1 MIEERFYN
9 KIVSFKKDDIF
20 KKCFFENINFF
31 DMDISYVSFYQCYFI
46 NCYFYKA
53 KINNASFISTTFQDC
68 WIEKSNLNE
77 CYFSRGAILQ
87 TTIEETSLNDC
98 KLSNVVLQPAVVDKV
113 EILRTKFIS
122 CPGYSSTVPGG
133 KITAY
138 KKLQD
143 EIIVKLTIP
152 ETARRVGRAGEK
164 CRADKAIV
172 ESFYNCDGT
181 EIPMTCGYS
190 CWDESFKY
198 EKGKVVVSSG
208 FDENRWN
215 ECGEGI
221 HFFLTFEEARNYE
234 WI

>member
-20 KKCFFENINFF
+20 KKCFFEDINFF

-53 KINNASFISTTFQDC
+53 KINNASFIYTTFQDC
-68 WIEKSNLNE
+68 WIEKSNLNKV
-77 CYFSRGAILQ
+77 YFSRGAILQ
-87 TTIEETSLNDC
+87 TTVEETSLNDC
-98 KLSNVVLQPAVVDKV
+98 KLSDVVLQPAVVDKV

-122 CPGYSSTVPGG
+122 CPGYQSTVPDG
-133 KITAY
+133 KIIAY
-138 KKLQD
+138 KKLQA

-152 ETARRVGRAGEK
+152 ETARRIGRVGGK

-181 EIPMTCGYS
+181 EITMTCGFS

-198 EKGKVVVSSG
+198 EKGKVVVPSG

-215 ECGEGI
+215 ECGQGI

>member
-1 MIEERFYN
+1 MIEGCFYN
-9 KIVSFKKDDIF
+9 KIVSFKEGDIF
-20 KKCFFENINFF
+20 KKCFFKDINFF
-31 DMDISYVSFYQCYFI
+31 DMNIFDVSFYQCYFI

-53 KINNASFISTTFQDC
+53 KINNSCIIFTTFQDC
-68 WIEKSNLNE
+68 WIEKNNLND
-77 CYFSRGAILQ
+77 CYFSCGAILQ

-98 KLSNVVLQPAVVDKV
+98 KFFNVVLQPAAVDKV
-113 EILRTKFIS
+113 EVLQTKFIS

-172 ESFYNCDGT
+172 ENFYNCDET
-181 EIPMTCGYS
+181 EIPVTYGFS

-198 EKGKVVVSSG
+198 EKGKVVIPSG
-208 FDENRWN
+208 FNENRWGT
-215 ECGEGI
+215 CGQGI
-221 HFFLTFEEARNYE
+221 HFFLTFEEARNFE
-234 WI
+234 CI

>member
-9 KIVSFKKDDIF
+9 KIVSFEKGDIF
-20 KKCFFENINFF
+20 KKCFFEDINFF
-31 DMDISYVSFYQCYFI
+31 DMDIFDVSFYQCYFI

-53 KINNASFISTTFQDC
+53 KINKASLISTTFQDC

-77 CYFSRGAILQ
+77 VYFSRGAILQ

-98 KLSNVVLQPAVVDKV
+98 KLSDVVLRPAVVDKV
-113 EILRTKFIS
+113 ETLRTKFIS

-181 EIPMTCGYS
+181 EIPMTCGFS
-190 CWDESFKY
+190 SWDESFRY
-198 EKGKVVVSSG
+198 EKGKVVVPSG
-208 FDENRWN
+208 FDENRWKT
-215 ECGEGI
+215 CGQGI